1 MLSIEQAIQHCLDK
15 AKELRAEAEGYSD
28 LSVSHFDRSTKA
40 ECLECAKEHKQ
51 LAEWLTKLKHYE
63 ENRASCEF
71 CKYRKVPAYEEPCNK
86 CRHAYD
92 NKFEFDVELLPKE
105 NDK

>member
-1 MLSIEQAIQHCLDK
+1 MTLEQAIQHCKDK
-15 AKELRAEAEGYSD
+15 AEELKKQHSELLERPN
-28 LSVSHFDRSTKA
+28 FDRQVVA
-40 ECLECAKEHKQ
+40 DCWECAREHEQ

-92 NKFEFDVELLPKE
+92 NRFKFDVELLPKE